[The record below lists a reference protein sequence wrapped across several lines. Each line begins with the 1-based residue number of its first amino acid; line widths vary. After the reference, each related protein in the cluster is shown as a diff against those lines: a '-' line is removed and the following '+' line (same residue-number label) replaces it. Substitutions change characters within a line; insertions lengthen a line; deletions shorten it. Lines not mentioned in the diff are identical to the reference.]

1 MRNSTN
7 SPCRYRLAVDIGG
20 TFTDAVLFD
29 ESSGEIYRDK
39 VLTTADEPSMG
50 FLECINRLSAR
61 RNITPEQFVT
71 IVHGTT
77 IATNALLERRGARVG
92 LLITAGF
99 RDIVEIGRQI
109 RHDLYD
115 LQLDKPMPLVSRE
128 LCIEVCERVNYA
140 GDIVLELDEESLVDA
155 AEKFLAAGVDSIAIC
170 FLHSYRNPLNERR
183 AAAILKRGLPDIE
196 ISVSSDIAPEI
207 REYWRASTAVT
218 NAYVAPCVNG
228 YLGRLAHQIEKAG
241 IAVAPHIMQSSGGL
255 MSLEQ
260 AKRRPILLLES
271 GPAAGVI
278 SAAYFARLCGL
289 ENAIAFD
296 MGGTTAKVGVI
307 EGGNPRVVPE
317 FEAGGVHGTGS
328 GVAPGSGY
336 PILAPTVDLVE
347 VGAGGGSLAWIDA
360 GGLMRVGPKSASSKP
375 GPACYSR
382 GGTEPTLT
390 DANLILGRLNPDF
403 FLGGEMVLDRDGAQ
417 RAIEGR
423 VARPLGISA
432 EEAALGML
440 DIAVSHMSEVIR
452 LVTVQ
457 RGLDPRDFALVAT
470 GGAGPAVAN
479 LLAAELH
486 LPKVLVPPSPGTA
499 SAFGMLVS
507 ELRHEMRTTQIVG
520 LDVLDPTEL
529 GSIFEKLESRVM
541 AAFADDG
548 VDREKAS
555 LSYYVEMRYVGQS
568 WNIPLQVIKDNLS
581 RMEDIKA
588 LRQGFDQEHQRLYGY
603 SVAEDQLEIVNFG
616 VLGVAEVPRPK
627 LKTMERGAQ
636 DAGHALKGC
645 RKVVFRGHPQDE
657 CAIYDRS
664 ELFRGNVI
672 RGPAI
677 IEEVD
682 STTVLLPQ
690 YEAEVVDHGVL
701 LIRPVDKQ
709 PLLRPDFQK

>member
-1 MRNSTN
+1 MQHST
-7 SPCRYRLAVDIGG
+7 STLHRYRLAVDIGG

-29 ESSGEIYRDK
+29 ESSGEIARDK
-39 VLTTADEPSMG
+39 VLTTADEPSLG
-50 FLECINRLSAR
+50 FLECISRLSAR
-61 RNITPEQFVT
+61 EKIKPEQFTT

-128 LCIEVCERVNYA
+128 LCIEVRERVNYA
-140 GDIVLELDEESLVDA
+140 GDIVLDLDDEAVDA
-155 AEKFLAAGVDSIAIC
+155 AAEEFLAAGVESIAIC
-170 FLHSYRNPLNERR
+170 FLHAYRNPLNEQR
-183 AAAILKRGLPDIE
+183 AAAALKRRMPDIE

-218 NAYVAPCVNG
+218 NAYVAPCVTG
-228 YLGRLAHQIEKAG
+228 YLGRLADQIKKAG
-241 IAVAPHIMQSSGGL
+241 ITVTPHIMQSSGGL
-255 MSLEQ
+255 MSIEQ
-260 AKRRPILLLES
+260 AKRRPIFLLES

-278 SAAYFARLCGL
+278 SAAYFARLCRL

-296 MGGTTAKVGVI
+296 MGGTTAKMGVI
-307 EGGNPRVVPE
+307 EGGTPRVVPE

-375 GPACYSR
+375 GPACYGR

-390 DANLILGRLNPDF
+390 DANLILGRLSPDF
-403 FLGGEMVLDRDGAQ
+403 FLGGEMMLDRAAAR
-417 RAIEGR
+417 RAIEER
-423 VARPLGISA
+423 VALPLGISV

-479 LLAAELH
+479 LLAAELQ
-486 LPKVLVPPSPGTA
+486 LPKILVPPSPGTA

-507 ELRHEMRTTQIVG
+507 EMRHEMRTTQIVA
-520 LDVLDPTEL
+520 LDVLDPVEL
-529 GSIFEKLESRVM
+529 STIFEKLEERVL
-541 AAFADDG
+541 AAFFEDG
-548 VDREKAS
+548 INQEETS

-568 WNIPLQVIKDNLS
+568 WTIPIQVIKTNLS
-581 RMEDIKA
+581 TIDDIKS

-603 SVAEDQLEIVNFG
+603 NVPEDHLEIVNFG
-616 VLGVAEVPRPK
+616 ALGVAQVPRPR
-627 LKTMERGAQ
+627 LRNLECGSR
-636 DAGHALKGC
+636 DAGHALKT
-645 RKVVFRGHPQDE
+645 RRDVVFRGYPRSD
-657 CAIYDRS
+657 CAVYDRR
-664 ELFRGNVI
+664 ELLSGNVI
-672 RGPAI
+672 LGPAI

-682 STTVLLPQ
+682 STTVLLPH

-701 LIRPVDKQ
+701 LIRPK
-709 PLLRPDFQK
+709 R